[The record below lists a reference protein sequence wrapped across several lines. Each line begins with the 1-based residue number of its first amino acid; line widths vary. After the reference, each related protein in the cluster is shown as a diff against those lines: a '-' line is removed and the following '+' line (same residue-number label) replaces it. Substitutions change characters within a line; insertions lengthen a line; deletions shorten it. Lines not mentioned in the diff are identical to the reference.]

1 MGINEHRKHVAIMM
15 LAYGVT
21 NVVADELLVS

>member
-1 MGINEHRKHVAIMM
+1 MGINEHRKHIAVTM

-21 NVVADELLVS
+21 NVVTDELLVS